1 MDTGGLI
8 PEAWVSVS
16 TMICIS
22 STVIGSLFTIQFGF
36 QRHSHAQ
43 ADYLLFVCGEVVPS
57 VAGEERPEFVVVSHW
72 CFDRV

>member
-22 STVIGSLFTIQFGF
+22 STVIGLLFTIQFGF
-36 QRHSHAQ
+36 
-43 ADYLLFVCGEVVPS
+43 
-57 VAGEERPEFVVVSHW
+57 
-72 CFDRV
+72 